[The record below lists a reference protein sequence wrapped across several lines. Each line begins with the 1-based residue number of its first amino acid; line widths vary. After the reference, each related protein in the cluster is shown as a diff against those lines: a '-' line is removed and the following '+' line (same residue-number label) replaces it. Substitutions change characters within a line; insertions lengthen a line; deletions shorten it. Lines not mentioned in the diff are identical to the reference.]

1 MIQVILR
8 RRAPCLGGYFFSLP
22 LVLHRCLRFFA
33 KHAANRYAGAH
44 MFSNEASPVE
54 VWRSNTARI
63 KITEEAVKG
72 MNDGGLGM
80 PLILIRLLEGQAPNR
95 G

>member
-1 MIQVILR
+1 
-8 RRAPCLGGYFFSLP
+8 
-22 LVLHRCLRFFA
+22 
-33 KHAANRYAGAH
+33 